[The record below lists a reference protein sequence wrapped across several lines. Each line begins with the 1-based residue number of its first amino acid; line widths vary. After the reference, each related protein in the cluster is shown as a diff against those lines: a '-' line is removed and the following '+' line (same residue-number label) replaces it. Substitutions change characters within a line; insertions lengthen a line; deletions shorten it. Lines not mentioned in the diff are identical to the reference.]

1 MSINKDKVK
10 VGIKNQL
17 KTILHMLIFNI
28 ITIVIIYIAYSD
40 KKWLG
45 TWRSAGFL
53 SMREWSINVYI
64 YAICMLIFIVGYI
77 IFWRKFLKK
86 DLKKDIET
94 HWGCVVTFTILFL
107 LFLFV
112 QFLIIATV
120 VILQIGLFDVVI
132 NVPEFVLEC
141 MVLIIYP
148 VVDFIVDIIMK
159 KIKITKKIKEE

>member
-10 VGIKNQL
+10 IGIKNQL
-17 KTILHMLIFNI
+17 KTILHMLIFNMITVPI
-28 ITIVIIYIAYSD
+28 IWIAYSD

-53 SMREWSINVYI
+53 SRREWSVNVYI
-64 YAICMLIFIVGYI
+64 YAIFMFIFIVGYI

-112 QFLIIATV
+112 QFVIITV
-120 VILQIGLFDVVI
+120 VIMLQIGLFGIAI
-132 NVPEFVLEC
+132 NVPSLVLEC
-141 MVLIIYP
+141 MVLIICP

-159 KIKITKKIKEE
+159 KIKLKKKIKEE